1 MKTVDTPAVQVI
13 NESAVGP
20 FVFVCEHASN
30 RIPTAFD
37 HIGISTC
44 AQQSHSG
51 WDIGALALSTALSN
65 KLASPLVA
73 STVSRLIYDCNRAP
87 DSATAIVPRSETED
101 IPGNQELSPTL
112 RSFRVDTVYYPFSQ
126 ALNDLLEKRQMQNI
140 DTCLVTVHSFT
151 PIFQGQVRT
160 VELGVLHDNDSRFA
174 DLLLSIATKHT
185 TLVVER
191 NQPYGPS
198 DDVTHTLQKHAL
210 PRNMA
215 NVMLEIKNDLLLE
228 PASIEAIGD
237 SLSLMLTEAITEFS
251 ESEFTQSNANKNP
264 I

>member
-1 MKTVDTPAVQVI
+1 METVDTPAVQLI
-13 NESAVGP
+13 NESSTGP

-37 HIGISTC
+37 HIGISTF

-51 WDIGALALSTALSN
+51 WDIGALALGTALSN

-87 DSATAIVPRSETED
+87 ESATAIVPRSETED
-101 IPGNQELSPTL
+101 IPGNQELSPEQ
-112 RSFRVDTVYYPFSQ
+112 RSLRVDTVYYPFSH
-126 ALNDLLEKRQMQNI
+126 ALNDLLEKRQTQNI

-151 PIFQGQVRT
+151 PIFQGKVRK

-185 TLVVER
+185 TLIVER

-210 PRNMA
+210 PRNLA
-215 NVMLEIKNDLLLE
+215 NVMLEVKNELLLE
-228 PASIEAIGD
+228 AASIEAIGD
-237 SLSLMLTEAITEFS
+237 SLSLMLTEAITEF
-251 ESEFTQSNANKNP
+251 TDVKQNP